1 MILLQK
7 VLNGVVANLMSF
19 QWPGVRRISKGAFS
33 PLLGLAFLALA
44 LASTSSQVSHAQGE
58 RPIPSQKF
66 IGKLEPVAFFDG
78 AMPTG
83 VAVSAQGR
91 QFVSF
96 PRWGDEVPFTVA
108 ELVGGKAV
116 AYPNAEINR
125 DDVFAVTEHLL
136 SVQSVVVDAKDRLW
150 LLDTGS
156 PKFEPVVKGA
166 AKLVCVD
173 LKSNKVI
180 QTIFMTANTAFSSTY
195 LNDVR
200 FDLSRGK
207 AGMAFI
213 TDSSS
218 TCPAIIVVDLASGDS
233 LRRLSDHSSV
243 RPVSGFLP
251 MIEGE
256 PLTNLHVGSDG
267 IAIGAD
273 GKRLFYCPLSSRK
286 LYSVSIDALC
296 DRKLSDDE
304 VAKTVCEV
312 ITKGASDGLES
323 DSLGRIYAS
332 NYEHNAIHR
341 ISLSGKDETLVCDPR
356 VLWPDSLCL
365 ANDGYLYFIVNQLHR
380 QARFHD
386 GQDQRQ
392 KPYVLFR
399 IKVDAKPVA
408 LK

>member
-1 MILLQK
+1 
-7 VLNGVVANLMSF
+7 MSR
-19 QWPGVRRISKGAFS
+19 QRQVIRLGARIGAFS
-33 PLLGLAFLALA
+33 ALGEASLALA
-44 LASTSSQVSHAQGE
+44 LTLIATLLSCLACPLAGQAAQ
-58 RPIPSQKF
+58 RVIPSQRF
-66 IGKLEPVAFFDG
+66 IGKLESVAFFDG
-78 AMPTG
+78 PMPTG
-83 VAVSAQGR
+83 VTVSAQGR
-91 QFVSF
+91 IFVNF
-96 PRWGDEVPFTVA
+96 PRWGDDVPFTVA
-108 ELVGGKAV
+108 ELVAGKAV

-125 DDVFAVTEHLL
+125 CNLSSVRDHLL
-136 SVQSVVVDAKDRLW
+136 SVQSVVMDGKDRLW

-173 LKSNKVI
+173 LGSNKVV
-180 QTIFMTANTAFSSTY
+180 QTIYMPESTALSGSY

-218 TCPAIIVVDLASGDS
+218 ISPGIIVVDLASGES
-233 LRRLSDHSSV
+233 WRRLSDHVSV

-251 MIEGE
+251 MVEGE
-256 PLTNLHVGSDG
+256 PLPDLHVGSDG

-286 LYSVSIDALC
+286 LYSVSVDALC
-296 DRKLSDDE
+296 DRNVSEDD
-304 VAKTVCEV
+304 VAKTVCDV

-323 DSLGRIYAS
+323 DSLDRIYAGD
-332 NYEHNAIHR
+332 YEHNAIHR

-356 VLWPDSLCL
+356 VLWPDTLCL
-365 ANDGYLYFIVNQLHR
+365 AQDGYLYFIVNQLHR

-386 GQDQRQ
+386 GVDKRQ

-399 IKVDAKPVA
+399 IKVEAKPVT

>member
-1 MILLQK
+1 MSRPWPSSLPILRGASFS
-7 VLNGVVANLMSF
+7 VLRLVF
-19 QWPGVRRISKGAFS
+19 F
-33 PLLGLAFLALA
+33 ALT
-44 LASTSSQVSHAQGE
+44 LASTSSQVCHGSGQEG
-58 RPIPSQKF
+58 RTIPSQKF
-66 IGKLEPVAFFDG
+66 IGNLEPVAFFDG
-78 AMPTG
+78 PMPTG
-83 VAVSAQGR
+83 VTVSAHGR
-91 QFVSF
+91 RFVNF

-108 ELVGGKAV
+108 ELVDGQAV

-166 AKLVCVD
+166 AKLVCID
-173 LKSNKVI
+173 LKTNKVI
-180 QTIFMTANTAFSSTY
+180 QTIFMPANTAYVGTY

-218 TCPAIIVVDLASGDS
+218 SCPGIIVVDLASGES
-233 LRRLSDHSSV
+233 WRRLNDHISV

-251 MIEGE
+251 MVEGE
-256 PLTNLHVGSDG
+256 PLVDLRVGSDG

-273 GKRLFYCPLSSRK
+273 GKHLFYCPLSSRK
-286 LYSVSIDALC
+286 LYSVSVDALC
-296 DRKLSDDE
+296 DRQLSDGDVE
-304 VAKTVCEV
+304 KTVCEV
-312 ITKGASDGLES
+312 VTKGASDGLES
-323 DSLGRIYAS
+323 DSLGRIYAGD
-332 NYEHNAIHR
+332 YEHNAIHR
-341 ISLSGKDETLVCDPR
+341 ISLSGKDETIVCDPR
-356 VLWPDSLCL
+356 VLWPDTLSL

-386 GQDQRQ
+386 GQDKRQ

>member
-1 MILLQK
+1 MSRQPQVIRAGARIGVLSALVTASIALSLL
-7 VLNGVVANLMSF
+7 
-19 QWPGVRRISKGAFS
+19 
-33 PLLGLAFLALA
+33 LALLSNLSYP
-44 LASTSSQVSHAQGE
+44 LASEAAPRV
-58 RPIPSQKF
+58 IPSQRF

-78 AMPTG
+78 PMPTG
-83 VAVSAQGR
+83 VTVSAQGR
-91 QFVSF
+91 RFVNF
-96 PRWGDEVPFTVA
+96 PRWGDDVPFTVA

-116 AYPNAEINR
+116 AYPSAEINR
-125 DDVFAVTEHLL
+125 CNLSSVRDHLL
-136 SVQSVVVDAKDRLW
+136 SVQSVVMDGKDRLW

-156 PKFEPVVKGA
+156 PKFEPVVRES

-173 LKSNKVI
+173 LSSNRVI
-180 QTIFMTANTAFSSTY
+180 QTICMPESTAFSGSY

-218 TCPAIIVVDLASGDS
+218 KSPGIIVVDLASGES
-233 LRRLSDHSSV
+233 WRRLSDHVSV

-251 MIEGE
+251 MVEGE
-256 PLTNLHVGSDG
+256 PLPGLGVGSDG

-286 LYSVSIDALC
+286 LYSVSVDALC
-296 DRKLSDDE
+296 DRTVSEDD
-304 VAKTVCEV
+304 VAKTVCDV

-323 DSLGRIYAS
+323 DSLDRIYAGD
-332 NYEHNAIHR
+332 YEHNAIHR

-356 VLWPDSLCL
+356 VLWPDTLCL
-365 ANDGYLYFIVNQLHR
+365 AQDGYLYFIVNQLHR

-386 GQDQRQ
+386 GVDKRQ

-399 IKVDAKPVA
+399 IKVEAKPVT

>member
-1 MILLQK
+1 MIPLLE
-7 VLNGVVANLMSF
+7 VLNGAWKFMSDWLSVLKTLSLVLIVTSCF
-19 QWPGVRRISKGAFS
+19 ASQA
-33 PLLGLAFLALA
+33 AALA
-44 LASTSSQVSHAQGE
+44 ADKHSHIH
-58 RPIPSQKF
+58 IPSQKF
-66 IGKLEPVAFFDG
+66 IGNLEPVAFFDG
-78 AMPTG
+78 PMPTG
-83 VAVSAQGR
+83 VTVSAQGR
-91 QFVSF
+91 KFVNF
-96 PRWGDEVPFTVA
+96 PRWGDTVPFTVA
-108 ELVGGKAV
+108 EIVNGKAV

-125 DDVFAVTEHLL
+125 DDVFAVTEHLV

-156 PKFEPVVKGA
+156 AKFAPVVRGA
-166 AKLVCVD
+166 AKLICVD
-173 LKSNKVI
+173 LSTNKVI
-180 QTIFMTANTAFSSTY
+180 QTILMPVSTAFSGSY

-218 TCPAIIVVDLASGDS
+218 VGPNGIVVVDLASGES
-233 LRRLSDHSSV
+233 WRRLNDHISV

-251 MIEGE
+251 VVEGQ
-256 PLTNLHVGSDG
+256 PLANLHVGSDG

-286 LYSVSIDALC
+286 LYSVSVDALC
-296 DRKLSDDE
+296 DRSISDDD
-304 VAKTVCEV
+304 VAKTVCDV

-323 DSLGRIYAS
+323 DSQGRIYS
-332 NYEHNAIHR
+332 TDYEHNAIHR
-341 ISLSGKDETLVCDPR
+341 LSLSGQDETLVCDPR
-356 VLWPDSLCL
+356 VLWPDTLSL

-386 GQDQRQ
+386 GKDLRQ

-399 IKVDAKPVA
+399 VKVDAKPVA

>member
-1 MILLQK
+1 MSRQRQVIRLGARTGALPVFGAASM
-7 VLNGVVANLMSF
+7 VLSV
-19 QWPGVRRISKGAFS
+19 I
-33 PLLGLAFLALA
+33 LAL
-44 LASTSSQVSHAQGE
+44 LTNLLCPLSSEAAQ
-58 RPIPSQKF
+58 RVIPSQRF

-78 AMPTG
+78 PMPTG
-83 VAVSAQGR
+83 VTVSAQGR
-91 QFVSF
+91 IFVNF
-96 PRWGDEVPFTVA
+96 PRWGDDVPFTVA
-108 ELVGGKAV
+108 ELVDGKAV

-125 DDVFAVTEHLL
+125 CNLSSVRDHLL
-136 SVQSVVVDAKDRLW
+136 SVQSVVIDGKDRLW

-156 PKFEPVVKGA
+156 PKFEPVVRES
-166 AKLVCVD
+166 AKLACVD
-173 LKSNKVI
+173 LASNKVV
-180 QTIFMTANTAFSSTY
+180 QTIYMPVSTAFSGSY

-200 FDLSRGK
+200 FDLRRGK

-218 TCPAIIVVDLASGDS
+218 KCPGIIVVDLDSGES
-233 LRRLSDHSSV
+233 WRRLGDHVSV

-251 MIEGE
+251 MVEGE
-256 PLTNLHVGSDG
+256 PLPDLHVGSDG

-286 LYSVSIDALC
+286 LYSVSVDALC
-296 DRKLSDDE
+296 DRNVSEDD
-304 VAKTVCEV
+304 VAKTVCDV

-323 DSLGRIYAS
+323 DSLDRIYAGD
-332 NYEHNAIHR
+332 YEHNAIHR

-356 VLWPDSLCL
+356 VLWPDTLCL
-365 ANDGYLYFIVNQLHR
+365 AQDGYLYFIVNQLHR

-386 GQDQRQ
+386 GVDKRQ

-399 IKVDAKPVA
+399 IKVEAKPVT